1 LPFLKKKA
9 EHINS
14 IFYHK
19 KLFKQNVNHN
29 HHHFWHNFQSTIG
42 KYVIMEM
49 RKESTEKRRRKIVHR
64 GAELVRSVKPGQAS
78 VQAWEKETTR
88 SFDFSKVYP
97 AA

>member
-1 LPFLKKKA
+1 
-9 EHINS
+9 
-14 IFYHK
+14 
-19 KLFKQNVNHN
+19 
-29 HHHFWHNFQSTIG
+29 
-42 KYVIMEM
+42 VIMEM

>member
-1 LPFLKKKA
+1 MKKEVKCYQ
-9 EHINS
+9 
-14 IFYHK
+14 F
-19 KLFKQNVNHN
+19 
-29 HHHFWHNFQSTIG
+29 HFWHNFQSTIR

-88 SFDFSKVYP
+88 SFDFSKLYP

>member
-1 LPFLKKKA
+1 M
-9 EHINS
+9 IVYQ
-14 IFYHK
+14 FY
-19 KLFKQNVNHN
+19 
-29 HHHFWHNFQSTIG
+29 FWHSFKSIIR

-78 VQAWEKETTR
+78 VQAWEKETNR
-88 SFDFSKVYP
+88 SFDFTKLYP